1 MVREANNFFP
11 CLKTVEAGV
20 VSCLGSRI
28 GRWKRTYGKKM
39 VARAQ
44 APPRWHQTKVFGRE
58 LQLCLSED
66 KVIDVA

>member
-1 MVREANNFFP
+1 MFGEQNR
-11 CLKTVEAGV
+11 KVEKDIWEENG
-20 VSCLGSRI
+20 
-28 GRWKRTYGKKM
+28 
-39 VARAQ
+39 ARAQ